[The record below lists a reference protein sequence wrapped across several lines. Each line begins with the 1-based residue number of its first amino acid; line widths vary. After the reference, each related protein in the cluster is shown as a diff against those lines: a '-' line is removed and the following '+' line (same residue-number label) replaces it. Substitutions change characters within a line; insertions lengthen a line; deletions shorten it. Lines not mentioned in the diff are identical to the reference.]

1 VKARDV
7 FAAVLGRS
15 GVGRGLGAVPVA
27 QPGVRRGGDGSGAPA
42 TGLLAALVLA
52 LLALV
57 LPATAA
63 ADTLP
68 TVSGE
73 TASEIGVTTAKLSG
87 QVNPNGT
94 SGDGNTTWRLQY
106 SPAGEETWT
115 NANEGTIE
123 PPASEE
129 ANPVGVEAIFGFSG
143 ELQPGHEYEYRLV
156 AKNGAGQVKTPLPY
170 PTFTMDAAATP
181 ALTIEPVTVFGYTT
195 AHLVGTVDPEGGNV
209 NPVGPETIPIH
220 WDLQVSTDGGANW
233 SSALGGD
240 ISGAE
245 AEGSAPITVEGDA
258 ANLNPNT
265 PYEVRLHAVATNFG
279 SFSVEAD
286 SPGPN
291 PGFTTLT
298 VAKPTVTIEPV
309 TTFAGTTA
317 HFAGHVDSN
326 GTDPAFEANWKFT
339 CVPACPGL
347 SGGTVPADGADH
359 EVEADATGL
368 EPHTAYTV
376 TLHATNLG
384 GESTAA
390 AAPFTTD
397 VIAPIVGFTYASGAT
412 TATLNAQIQ
421 PGGAETTYHFEYA
434 TEADFQAHG
443 FTGAA
448 TTPATAL
455 GASDNAIH
463 LASATVSGLTAGT
476 SYRFR
481 AIATNSAGSTAGPAR
496 AFSAAAGS
504 CPNEARRLE
513 QESTYLPAC
522 RAYELTTPDTSI
534 DIMGDSSRTVAAAGE
549 AAGLPMAVKFSAL
562 SGMGDVSGGGV
573 AFDYLSQRD
582 GNPGTSGWRFQGITP
597 MQGGASYW
605 GDISSV
611 DPLYELFS
619 PDLTQGVFRALASLP
634 GTSANAKE
642 VPDLYLRDDLRFAG
656 AGTYHLVTDSS
667 SPQPPLIEASGFR
680 PWIAGVSSDMRH
692 VLFESRLNLTS
703 DATGPNTKLYRSDDG
718 VVHLITA
725 NGSCAGQSV
734 ANAVFPC
741 SRAGLGSTLVSG
753 GPARS
758 TPHVISDDGSR
769 VNFMT
774 PFGTATSTIPNT
786 TAGLVSRLYQVD
798 DGGTSATDDDALIQ
812 LSMSENPSPE
822 TAQAAVYRT
831 ASADGSRVFFTSH
844 EQLTTTPGSGLYMW
858 ERQDENE
865 TQELAVDATGGDL
878 TLTAHSQPSYGS
890 GTLTENSNEVIGVT
904 GSFTVGQTI
913 SAPGIPVGTTVAK
926 VATSGE
932 TIFLSAEAT
941 ESVTEALTASFEDM
955 TGPLPWNA
963 TAADVQ
969 SALEALDQ
977 IGTGNVAVSGGPGS
991 TAPLEVEFTGGFAG
1005 VDVMQLTADAGGLT
1019 GGSATASVH
1028 TTKEVENLSL
1038 IGQDAEALIGA
1049 SEDGHRVYFS
1059 KNNSND
1065 EIWYWEDADGVG
1077 GGTLSHV
1084 ASLPQGDLLFQV
1096 LGLPGSVFWNVRN
1109 LEARVTPDGR
1119 SLLFTATDGGG
1130 LPPHYQHGE
1139 CPGGGLTG
1147 ASNDLCTEL
1156 YLYKADSSTPTEP
1169 DIVCASCDLSQPGLF
1184 GNSFLNT
1191 VKGVG
1196 ASLRAQHLSRALTD
1210 DGSRV
1215 FFDTEASLVAEDTNN
1230 AVDVYEYD
1238 VDRSTPRLISGGTD
1252 SAPSYLMDASANGSD
1267 VFFVTRARLSGWDD
1281 DQAYDLYDA
1290 RVGGGFLE
1298 PPAGS
1303 DGCSGTDGCRSALA
1317 VPPPPS
1323 TNGSGSVNGPGDPR
1337 RACPRGTRAVR
1348 KGGKVRCVK
1357 EQSRKHHQKKHRRAA
1372 SDNRRAGK

>member
-1 VKARDV
+1 M
-7 FAAVLGRS
+7 
-15 GVGRGLGAVPVA
+15 PVA
-27 QPGVRRGGDGSGAPA
+27 QPVVRCGSDGSGAPT

-73 TASEIGVTTAKLSG
+73 TASEVGVTTAKLSG

-220 WDLQVSTDGGANW
+220 WEFQVSTDGGSSW
-233 SSALGGD
+233 SPALSGD
-240 ISGAE
+240 ITEAE
-245 AEGSAPITVEGDA
+245 AEGSTPITVEGDA
-258 ANLNPNT
+258 ANLSPGT

-279 SFSVEAD
+279 SLSVEAD

-298 VAKPTVTIEPV
+298 VAKPTVSIEPV

-317 HFAGHVDSN
+317 HFAGHVDPN
-326 GTDPAFEANWKFT
+326 GTDPAFEASWSFT
-339 CVPACPGL
+339 CVPACPGFE
-347 SGGTVPADGADH
+347 GGTVPADGASH
-359 EVEADATGL
+359 EVEVDATGL
-368 EPHTAYTV
+368 EPHTSYTV

-397 VIAPIVGFTYASGAT
+397 LIAPIIGFTYSSEPAAT

-421 PGGAETTYHFEYA
+421 PGGAETTYHFEYV

-443 FTGAA
+443 FAGAA

-455 GASDNAIH
+455 GASDNTIH
-463 LASATVSGLTAGT
+463 LATTPVAGLMGGT

-481 AIATNSAGSTAGPAR
+481 AIASNSSGTTTGPAR
-496 AFSAAAGS
+496 TFSAAAGS

-522 RAYELTTPDTSI
+522 RAYELTTPDTGI

-562 SGMGDVSGGGV
+562 GGMGDASGGGT

-582 GNPGTSGWRFQGITP
+582 GNPGTSGWRFRGITP
-597 MQGGASYW
+597 MQGGSSYW
-605 GDISSV
+605 GGISSV

-642 VPDLYLRDDLRFAG
+642 VPDLYLRDDLRTAG
-656 AGTYHLVTDSS
+656 IGSYQLLTDSS
-667 SPQPPLIEASGFR
+667 TPQAPLIEAAAFR

-692 VLFESRLNLTS
+692 VLFESQLNLTS

-741 SRAGLGSTLVSG
+741 SRAGLGSTLLNG
-753 GPARS
+753 GPARD

-774 PFGTATSTIPNT
+774 PFGTAQSTTPNST
-786 TAGLVSRLYQVD
+786 PGLVSRLYQVD
-798 DGGTSATDDDALIQ
+798 DGGTSASDDDALIQ

-831 ASADGSRVFFTSH
+831 ASADGSRVFFTSD
-844 EQLTTTPGSGLYMW
+844 EQLTATPGSGLYMW

-890 GTLTENSNEVIGVT
+890 GTLTENSTEVTGVT

-941 ESVTEALTASFEDM
+941 ESVTEALTASFENT

-991 TAPLEVEFTGGFAG
+991 TAPLEVEFTGGLAG

-1028 TTKEVENLSL
+1028 TTNGVENLSL
-1038 IGQDAEALIGA
+1038 IGQDASALIGA

-1059 KNNSND
+1059 RGDS
-1065 EIWYWEDADGVG
+1065 EIWYWEDADGVA

-1084 ASLPQGDLLFQV
+1084 ASLPLSDLRFQV
-1096 LGLPGSVFWNVRN
+1096 LGPPGNVFWNVKA
-1109 LEARVTPDGR
+1109 LDARVTPDGR
-1119 SLLFTATDGGG
+1119 ALLFIATDGAE
-1130 LPPHYQHGE
+1130 LPPHYQHGV
-1139 CPGGGLTG
+1139 CVDAITG
-1147 ASNDLCTEL
+1147 ANQGQCSEL
-1156 YLYKADSSTPTEP
+1156 YLYQADSSTPTEP

-1184 GNSFLNT
+1184 GNSFLNA

-1196 ASLRAQHLSRALTD
+1196 SSLRAQHLSRALTE

-1215 FFDTEASLVAEDTNN
+1215 FFDTEAALVAEDTNN

-1281 DQAYDLYDA
+1281 DQVYDLYDA

-1303 DGCSGTDGCRSALA
+1303 DRCSGTDGCRSALA

-1337 RACPRGTRAVR
+1337 RACPRDTRAVR
-1348 KGGKVRCVK
+1348 KGGRVRCVK
-1357 EQSRKHHQKKHRRAA
+1357 KQSRKHHQKKHRRAA
-1372 SDNRRAGK
+1372 SDNGRAGK